1 MSITIGQ
8 ANILEFLYYLKSHL
22 TVALQYKDWQE
33 VTNLRDKIDDYVRAM
48 SKYQKAFD
56 EVQEINRAIRQV
68 REILENIEQQADIIG
83 DVLLKFEKGGS
94 NGTNIR

>member
-33 VTNLRDKIDDYVRAM
+33 VANLRDKIDDYVRAM
-48 SKYQKAFD
+48 SKYQKVFD
-56 EVQEINRAIRQV
+56 QVEEINRVIQQTY
-68 REILENIEQQADIIG
+68 ETLENIEQQLDTIG
-83 DVLLKFEKGGS
+83 DVLLKFEKRS
-94 NGTNIR
+94 V